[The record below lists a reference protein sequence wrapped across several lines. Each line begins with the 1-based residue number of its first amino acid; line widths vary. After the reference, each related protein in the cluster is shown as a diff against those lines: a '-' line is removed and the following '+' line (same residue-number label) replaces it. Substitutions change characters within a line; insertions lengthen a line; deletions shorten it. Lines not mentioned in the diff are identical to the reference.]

1 MRITIEAYEYLDNYL
16 EILQKYN
23 FEMIA
28 YSAFPSRGIEKPIE
42 KGTIEI
48 SSLDELFE
56 LAESIHKHFKSLNA
70 KDDDLLVITFKKN
83 KFILEIY
90 DGYRE

>member
-1 MRITIEAYEYLDNYL
+1 MKIMIEAYEYLDDYL

-23 FEMIA
+23 FEVVE
-28 YSAFPSRGIEKPIE
+28 YSPFARRGIEKPIE

-56 LAESIHKHFKSLNA
+56 LAESIHKYFKSLNS
-70 KDDDLLVITFKKN
+70 KDDDLLVITYKEN
-83 KFILEIY
+83 KFVLEIY